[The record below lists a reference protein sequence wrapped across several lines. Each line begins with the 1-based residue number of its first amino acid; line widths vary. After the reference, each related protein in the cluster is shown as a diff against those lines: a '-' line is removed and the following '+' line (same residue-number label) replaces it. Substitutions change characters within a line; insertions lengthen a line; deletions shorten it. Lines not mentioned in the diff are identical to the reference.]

1 MLKMGQQEE
10 ISIEIMTRFDG
21 SDGSPGPDKEGHQ
34 FWPRLPF
41 RGANKNFNEAGP
53 R

>member
-21 SDGSPGPDKEGHQ
+21 SPLTKKGINFGHAYRAVQ
-34 FWPRLPF
+34 GRQQEF
-41 RGANKNFNEAGP
+41 
-53 R
+53 